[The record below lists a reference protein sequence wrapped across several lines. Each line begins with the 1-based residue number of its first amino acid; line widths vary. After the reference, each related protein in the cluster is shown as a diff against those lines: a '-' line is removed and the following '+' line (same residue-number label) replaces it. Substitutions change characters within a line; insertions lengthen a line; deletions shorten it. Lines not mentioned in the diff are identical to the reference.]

1 MLDDVYAAL
10 EFDWDATTAGA
21 IDEEVPGVTL
31 DAVEAAVIAAY
42 GELEPATLDADT
54 LALAT
59 RLEPHADLKGTGPLG
74 SR

>member
-31 DAVEAAVIAAY
+31 DAVENAVIEAF
-42 GELEPATLDADT
+42 GKLEPATLDEAT
-54 LALAT
+54 LALAR
-59 RLEPHADLKGTGPLG
+59 RLAPERSPA
-74 SR
+74 